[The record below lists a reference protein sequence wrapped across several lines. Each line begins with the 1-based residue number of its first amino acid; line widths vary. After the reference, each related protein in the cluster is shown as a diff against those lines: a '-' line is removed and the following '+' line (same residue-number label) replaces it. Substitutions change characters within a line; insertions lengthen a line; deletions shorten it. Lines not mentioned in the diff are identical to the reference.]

1 MSRYLYT
8 GPDSA
13 VTLKVSDGK
22 GNLNDQD
29 VLLWNDQE
37 VELPADHDLVRVLV
51 QKGRLTPVQAAPVQV
66 EQPAATSSTE
76 TTAATEKSAGKTK

>member
-1 MSRYLYT
+1 RFLYT

-22 GNLNDQD
+22 GNFNDQD

>member
-29 VLLWNDQE
+29 VLLWNSQE

-51 QKGRLTPVQAAPVQV
+51 QKGRLTPVQVVPVQV
-66 EQPAATSSTE
+66 EQAATTSSTE
-76 TTAATEKSAGKTK
+76 TTAATEKSSSKTK

>member
-1 MSRYLYT
+1 MSRFLYT

-13 VTLKVSDGK
+13 VTLKQSDGK
-22 GNLNDQD
+22 GNFNDQD

>member
-29 VLLWNDQE
+29 VLLWNSQE

-51 QKGRLTPVQAAPVQV
+51 QKGRLTPVPTTPVQV
-66 EQPAATSSTE
+66 EQPATTE
-76 TTAATEKSAGKTK
+76 PTAATEKSGKTK

>member
-29 VLLWNDQE
+29 VLLWSGQE
-37 VELPADHDLVRVLV
+37 VELPADHELVCVLV
-51 QKGRLTPVQAAPVQV
+51 QKGRLTLVPSAPVQA
-66 EQPAATSSTE
+66 EQPAAQATP
-76 TTAATEKSAGKTK
+76 APTEKSGKTK

>member
-1 MSRYLYT
+1 MSRFLYT

-13 VTLKVSDGK
+13 VTLKVSDGR
-22 GNLNDQD
+22 GNFNDQD

>member
-29 VLLWNDQE
+29 VLLWNSQE

-51 QKGRLTPVQAAPVQV
+51 QKGRLTPVQV
-66 EQPAATSSTE
+66 EQPATTE
-76 TTAATEKSAGKTK
+76 PTAAPEKSGKTK

>member
-1 MSRYLYT
+1 MSRFLYT

-22 GNLNDQD
+22 GNFNDQD

>member
-8 GPDSA
+8 GHDYA

-29 VLLWNDQE
+29 VLLWNSQE

-51 QKGRLTPVQAAPVQV
+51 QKGRLTPVPTTPVQV
-66 EQPAATSSTE
+66 EQPATTE
-76 TTAATEKSAGKTK
+76 PTAAPEKSGKTK